1 MAAVAGIRAAHATL
15 TAATVDTVTMSGGA
29 KKRAELV
36 NQGTDAIYFRT
47 DGTDPVTAA
56 DENEVLLGGERLS
69 ISLPESGEVRV
80 ISAGTPTY
88 SVIVTG

>member
-15 TAATVDTVTMSGGA
+15 VAATVDTVTMSGGSR
-29 KKRAELV
+29 KRAELV
-36 NQGTDAIYFRT
+36 NHGTDVIYFRV
-47 DGTDPVTAA
+47 DGVDPVAAA
-56 DENEVLLGGERLS
+56 DENEVLLPSERLA
-69 ISLPESGEVRV
+69 IPLPDSGEVRV

>member
-15 TAATVDTVTMSGGA
+15 VASTVDTVTMSGGA

-36 NQGTDAIYFRT
+36 NHGTDVIYFRS
-47 DGTDPVTAA
+47 DGVDPVAAA
-56 DENEVLLGGERLS
+56 DENEVLLGSERLA
-69 ISLPESGEVRV
+69 ITLPESGEIRL
-80 ISAGTPTY
+80 ISGGTPTY